1 MFFSFF
7 IIVFDKFRET
17 EILLLT
23 KLILQQHPAKKMIR
37 NLLSIRSTAV
47 SYCRCYA
54 RRSRNPSNPGIGKQ
68 MKALAEAPGKPFYP
82 EDPEDYSHLESDF
95 ANVEQTHRSHK
106 REEAFQR
113 ERTKHMIVRSK
124 YFKETQLNFL
134 TWAEK
139 EQIRHL
145 HQNDSEEWSAE
156 KLADSFPADEL
167 TITKILRATWQPRSD
182 ERVRKHDEGVKR
194 SWQALLDGSDIGGV
208 INPKLRDHLMK
219 FSTRGVVTDTERP
232 TIGIKSLP
240 IRKKTGNNEFLS
252 IITSCKKY
260 SEPEAAEQ
268 QTDKQVEL
276 PARPH
281 NSDSFLLGKVNKSK
295 PLMFKE
301 LTGITDDGN
310 KRNDLKL
317 RHNPFLDPR
326 GEQAVTNAVPDSDV
340 GKNQWHVQKYET
352 SDVQSSEAEL
362 KKLSMPAIQD
372 QISIPKAL
380 YRRGATYKLRD
391 CYYDDDGEFLYRVP
405 GMTGDN

>member
-1 MFFSFF
+1 M
-7 IIVFDKFRET
+7 
-17 EILLLT
+17 
-23 KLILQQHPAKKMIR
+23 
-37 NLLSIRSTAV
+37 N
-47 SYCRCYA
+47 
-54 RRSRNPSNPGIGKQ
+54 
-68 MKALAEAPGKPFYP
+68 ALADAPGQPFYP
-82 EDPEDYSHLESDF
+82 DDPEDYSHLESDF
-95 ANVEQTHRSHK
+95 ANVDQTHRSHK
-106 REEAFQR
+106 REMAFQQ
-113 ERTKHMIVRSK
+113 ERIKHMIVRSK

-167 TITKILRATWQPRSD
+167 TITKILRANWQPRTD
-182 ERVRKHDEGVKR
+182 DRVRRHDDGVRR
-194 SWQALLDGSDIGGV
+194 SWQALLDGGDVGV
-208 INPKLRDHLMK
+208 IGPKLRDHLMK

-232 TIGIKSLP
+232 AIGVKASSLRSKS
-240 IRKKTGNNEFLS
+240 GNNEFLS

-268 QTDKQVEL
+268 QTDDQIEL
-276 PARPH
+276 PTRPP

-301 LTGITDDGN
+301 LTGIADEGSQ
-310 KRNDLKL
+310 RNDLKL
-317 RHNPFLDPR
+317 RHNPFHDPR
-326 GEQAVTNAVPDSDV
+326 GEQAVMSAIPDNSVD
-340 GKNQWHVQKYET
+340 QLHVQKYDT
-352 SDVQSSEAEL
+352 TNVQSTEAEL

>member
-1 MFFSFF
+1 
-7 IIVFDKFRET
+7 
-17 EILLLT
+17 
-23 KLILQQHPAKKMIR
+23 MIR
-37 NLLSIRSTAV
+37 NLLNIRSTAI
-47 SYCRCYA
+47 SQCRCYA
-54 RRSRNPSNPGIGKQ
+54 RRSLNPSNPGIGKQ
-68 MKALAEAPGKPFYP
+68 MKALAEAPGQPFYP
-82 EDPEDYSHLESDF
+82 DDPEDYSHLESDF

-106 REEAFQR
+106 REEAFQQ
-113 ERTKHMIVRSK
+113 ERIKHMIVRSK

-145 HQNDSEEWSAE
+145 HQNDSEEWSVQ

-167 TITKILRATWQPRSD
+167 TITKILRANWQPRND
-182 ERVRKHDEGVKR
+182 DRVRRHDKGVRR
-194 SWQALLDGSDIGGV
+194 SWQALLDGGDFGSID
-208 INPKLRDHLMK
+208 PKLRDHLIK

-232 TIGIKSLP
+232 AIGVKSP
-240 IRKKTGNNEFLS
+240 SIRGKTGNNEFLS

-260 SEPEAAEQ
+260 SEPEATGQETDEQ
-268 QTDKQVEL
+268 IEL
-276 PARPH
+276 PNRPP

-301 LTGITDDGN
+301 LTGVTDDGS
-310 KRNDLKL
+310 KRNDLQL
-317 RHNPFLDPR
+317 RHNPFHDPR
-326 GEQAVTNAVPDSDV
+326 EEQAVTTAVQDSSVDQ
-340 GKNQWHVQKYET
+340 NQWHVQKYET
-352 SDVQSSEAEL
+352 TDVQSTEAEL

-405 GMTGDN
+405 GMTGDL